1 MGEVYAA
8 QDETLNRSVALK
20 ILPPE
25 VVRQPDRLRR
35 FVGEARAASALS
47 HPNLVAI
54 HEIGEARIDLAG
66 ESAVHFIA
74 MELVRGQ
81 TLEDILRSTARPD
94 LRKIVGWL
102 AQVAS
107 AVAAVHAAG
116 IVHRDLKPGN
126 IMVGRDG
133 HAKVLDFGLAK
144 LGPAAG
150 ERSEVTIE
158 QTAEGIVLG
167 TIHYMSPEQVQGKEV
182 DPRSDI
188 FSFGCILYQAAA
200 GRRPFTGESSVDV
213 MHAILHETPPS
224 LREVNPD
231 VPAELRR
238 MIRRCLAKDPDHRY
252 QSMRDVA
259 IELAEFVEEW
269 DELSRDSSA
278 SSGSGRALV
287 RTPLASPATLWIAA
301 GLLLLL
307 LGTWAAWREWFPART
322 GPRFDFAPVTAMS
335 GLEMSP
341 VLSPDGNFVVYQSKI
356 DGDWDLY
363 LLRIGGRNPILLTA
377 ESDADDTQPAFSPDG
392 QTIAFRSE
400 RDQGGIFLMGATGES
415 VRRLTTEG
423 FNPAWS
429 PDGRRIV
436 YDTEGPL
443 DPYGRISV
451 SALWVVDVDS
461 KEKTRIYEGDA
472 VAPRWSPDGR
482 RIAFWGMADPRG
494 SNRDIGTIPSQG
506 GEPVWLT
513 RSEALDW
520 SPVWSAD
527 GRYIYFA
534 SDRGGSMNLWR
545 IAVDPSSGKGRGRP
559 EAVTAPARWVGH
571 LSLSARGDRILFSSV
586 QVHASVERI
595 EFDAPTRTAVG
606 KARPVTGETQ
616 LVGEM
621 DVSPAGD
628 RIVYR
633 TYLAPEDLFVVGSD
647 GGGFVRLTNDSYRD
661 RAPRWSADG
670 RSIVF
675 YSNRDGRYE
684 AWRIRPDGSG
694 LQQLT
699 RRAGREPLYPSL
711 SPDGKRL
718 AAYDYERGTFLIDL
732 EGPLPANHLIELPA
746 LSKGPDIFLGT
757 HWSGDGSEIRG
768 VRAARTAGSGSFRL
782 VATALVAYSLDT
794 RHYRELLRL
803 PAPLSFPSVEWSP
816 DGKFALL
823 AAGQSILLCD
833 LESGSSRTLIEFPGS
848 VLDSPAMP
856 ADSSALYFVRQL
868 FDSDLWMGTAQTSN

>member
-150 ERSEVTIE
+150 EKSEVTIE

-213 MHAILHETPPS
+213 MHAILHEIPPS

-238 MIRRCLAKDPDHRY
+238 MIRRCLAKDPDQRY

-287 RTPLASPATLWIAA
+287 RTPLTSPATLWIAA
-301 GLLLLL
+301 GLLLLV
-307 LGTWAAWREWFPART
+307 LGAWAAWREWFPARA
-322 GPRFDFAPVTAMS
+322 GPRFGFAPVTAMS

-356 DGDWDLY
+356 EGDWDLY
-363 LLRIGGRNPILLTA
+363 LLRVGGRNPILLTA

-415 VRRLTTEG
+415 VRRLTTDG

-482 RIAFWGMADPRG
+482 RIAFWGMADR
-494 SNRDIGTIPSQG
+494 R
-506 GEPVWLT
+506 
-513 RSEALDW
+513 
-520 SPVWSAD
+520 
-527 GRYIYFA
+527 
-534 SDRGGSMNLWR
+534 
-545 IAVDPSSGKGRGRP
+545 
-559 EAVTAPARWVGH
+559 
-571 LSLSARGDRILFSSV
+571 
-586 QVHASVERI
+586 
-595 EFDAPTRTAVG
+595 
-606 KARPVTGETQ
+606 
-616 LVGEM
+616 
-621 DVSPAGD
+621 D
-628 RIVYR
+628 RIVTSER
-633 TYLAPEDLFVVGSD
+633 S
-647 GGGFVRLTNDSYRD
+647 
-661 RAPRWSADG
+661 PRREAN
-670 RSIVF
+670 RS
-675 YSNRDGRYE
+675 G
-684 AWRIRPDGSG
+684 
-694 LQQLT
+694 
-699 RRAGREPLYPSL
+699 
-711 SPDGKRL
+711 
-718 AAYDYERGTFLIDL
+718 
-732 EGPLPANHLIELPA
+732 
-746 LSKGPDIFLGT
+746 
-757 HWSGDGSEIRG
+757 
-768 VRAARTAGSGSFRL
+768 
-782 VATALVAYSLDT
+782 
-794 RHYRELLRL
+794 
-803 PAPLSFPSVEWSP
+803 
-816 DGKFALL
+816 
-823 AAGQSILLCD
+823 
-833 LESGSSRTLIEFPGS
+833 
-848 VLDSPAMP
+848 
-856 ADSSALYFVRQL
+856 
-868 FDSDLWMGTAQTSN
+868 